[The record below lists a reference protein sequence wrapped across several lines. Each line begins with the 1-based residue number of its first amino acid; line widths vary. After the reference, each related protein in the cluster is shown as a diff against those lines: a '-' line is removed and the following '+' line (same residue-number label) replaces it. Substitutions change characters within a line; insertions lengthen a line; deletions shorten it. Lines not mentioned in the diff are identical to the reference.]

1 MLLMYMKCTQF
12 GMRNHKSAHL
22 HIRTSAH
29 PHIRKS
35 ANPHIRALG
44 LENWV
49 YSKKIGVLKTRLVI
63 LLAEN
68 KPKGLHPVNGYID
81 SWAIIVGQ

>member
-1 MLLMYMKCTQF
+1 MSLLFCAVLMLWMYMMCTQF

-22 HIRTSAH
+22 HIFTSAH
-29 PHIRKS
+29 LQIRT
-35 ANPHIRALG
+35 LG
-44 LENWV
+44 FENWV

-68 KPKGLHPVNGYID
+68 RPKGLHPVNGYID
-81 SWAIIVGQ
+81 SWVIII